1 MMAVA
6 QDATCQSIT
15 YRAARIVS
23 NTGNSLDLAL
33 RAGVSDID
41 QIAAD

>member
-1 MMAVA
+1 MIAVA

-23 NTGNSLDLAL
+23 NTGNSTACGSE
-33 RAGVSDID
+33 RY
-41 QIAAD
+41 